1 MGQDYLEV
9 DREIEEKRQ
18 QQRQRRREEMRRKK
32 QQQMR
37 IRKACR
43 IGIPA
48 FVVLV
53 VVIGLAAVLHK
64 PKAAQPNQTQTGQET
79 DENISQ
85 IRTDEVTDPANGGDT
100 AAGADDSE
108 IAPANA
114 QPADGQNNM
123 AQDTDPGVVY
133 SAQETPETTD
143 VPAEVVSSYAIL
155 VDVGNKV
162 ILQQRN
168 AQTIINPASMTKIL
182 TVLVAA
188 EQIDESR
195 LDDKVTITIEDTD
208 YSYSNDCSNAGFEL
222 DEQVTV
228 RDLFYGTIL
237 PSGAEAAVALAKY
250 VAGSEE
256 AFVELMNRKMEE
268 MGLSQ
273 TAHFTNCVGLYDEAH
288 HCSVYDMA
296 MILEAAMDDPFCRVV
311 LSTHT
316 YTTSVTEQHPEGIIL
331 SNWFLRRI
339 EDKDNGKMVLGA
351 KTGYV
356 VQSGNCAASY
366 AQDVAGNAYV
376 CVTGNAT
383 SSWRCIYDHVEIYKT
398 VLGTNSTE

>member
-64 PKAAQPNQTQTGQET
+64 PEAAQSNQTQTGQET

-85 IRTDEVTDPANGGDT
+85 IRTDEVTDPANDGDT
-100 AAGADDSE
+100 ATGADGE

-114 QPADGQNNM
+114 QSADGQTDGM
-123 AQDTDPGVVY
+123 QDTDPGVVY

-155 VDVGNKV
+155 VDVGNKK
-162 ILQQRN
+162 ILKQRN
-168 AQTIINPASMTKIL
+168 AQTVINPASMTKIL

-256 AFVELMNRKMEE
+256 AFVALMNREMEE

-296 MILEAAMDDPFCRVV
+296 MILEAAMDAPFCREV
-311 LSTHT
+311 LSAHT

-398 VLGTNSTE
+398 VLGTNDTE

>member
-53 VVIGLAAVLHK
+53 VVIGLAVALHK
-64 PKAAQPNQTQTGQET
+64 PKATPTKQTQTGQET

-85 IRTDEVTDPANGGDT
+85 IRTDEVTDPANDGDT
-100 AAGADDSE
+100 ATGADGE

-114 QPADGQNNM
+114 QSADGQTDGM
-123 AQDTDPGVVY
+123 QDTDPGVVY

-155 VDVGNKV
+155 VDVGNKK
-162 ILQQRN
+162 ILKQRN
-168 AQTIINPASMTKIL
+168 AQTVINPASMTKIL

-256 AFVELMNRKMEE
+256 AFVALMNRKMEE

-296 MILEAAMDDPFCRVV
+296 MILEAAMDAPFCREV
-311 LSTHT
+311 LSAHT

-398 VLGTNSTE
+398 VLGTNDTE

>member
-37 IRKACR
+37 IRKACKL
-43 IGIPA
+43 GIPA
-48 FVVLV
+48 LLVLAV
-53 VVIGLAAVLHK
+53 AIGLAVALHK
-64 PKAAQPNQTQTGQET
+64 PKATPTKQTQTGQET

-85 IRTDEVTDPANGGDT
+85 IRTDEVTDPANDGDT
-100 AAGADDSE
+100 ATGADGE

-114 QPADGQNNM
+114 QSADGQTDGM
-123 AQDTDPGVVY
+123 QDTDPGVVY

-155 VDVGNKV
+155 VDVGNKK
-162 ILQQRN
+162 ILKQRN
-168 AQTIINPASMTKIL
+168 AQTVINPASMTKIL

-256 AFVELMNRKMEE
+256 AFVALMNRKMEE
-268 MGLSQ
+268 MGLAQ

-296 MILEAAMDDPFCRVV
+296 MILEAAMDDPFCREV
-311 LSTHT
+311 LSAHT

-398 VLGTNSTE
+398 VLGTNDTE

>member
-1 MGQDYLEV
+1 MEQDYLEV

-18 QQRQRRREEMRRKK
+18 LQRQRRREEMRRKK
-32 QQQMR
+32 QQ
-37 IRKACR
+37 
-43 IGIPA
+43 
-48 FVVLV
+48 
-53 VVIGLAAVLHK
+53 
-64 PKAAQPNQTQTGQET
+64 
-79 DENISQ
+79 
-85 IRTDEVTDPANGGDT
+85 
-100 AAGADDSE
+100 
-108 IAPANA
+108 
-114 QPADGQNNM
+114 
-123 AQDTDPGVVY
+123 
-133 SAQETPETTD
+133 
-143 VPAEVVSSYAIL
+143 
-155 VDVGNKV
+155 
-162 ILQQRN
+162 RN
-168 AQTIINPASMTKIL
+168 AQTVINPASMTKIL

-256 AFVELMNRKMEE
+256 AFVELMNQKMEE

-296 MILEAAMDDPFCRVV
+296 MIMEAAMDNPFCREV
-311 LSTHT
+311 LSAHT
-316 YTTSVTEQHPEGIIL
+316 YTTSVTEQHPEGMIL

-339 EDKDNGKMVLGA
+339 EDKDNGKLVLGA

-376 CVTGNAT
+376 CITGNAT
-383 SSWRCIYDHVEIYKT
+383 SSWRCIYDHVAVYDT
-398 VLGTNSTE
+398 VLGIEDFHE

>member
-37 IRKACR
+37 IRKACKL
-43 IGIPA
+43 GIPA
-48 FVVLV
+48 LLVLAV
-53 VVIGLAAVLHK
+53 AIGLAVVLHK
-64 PKAAQPNQTQTGQET
+64 PEAAQSNQTQTGQET

-85 IRTDEVTDPANGGDT
+85 IRTDEVTDPANDGDT
-100 AAGADDSE
+100 ATGADGE

-114 QPADGQNNM
+114 QSADGQTDGM
-123 AQDTDPGVVY
+123 QDTDPGVVY

-155 VDVGNKV
+155 VDVGNKK
-162 ILQQRN
+162 ILKQRN
-168 AQTIINPASMTKIL
+168 AQTVINPASMTKIL

-256 AFVELMNRKMEE
+256 AFVALMNREMEE

-296 MILEAAMDDPFCRVV
+296 MILEAAMDAPFCREV
-311 LSTHT
+311 LSAHT

-398 VLGTNSTE
+398 VLGTNDTE

>member
-37 IRKACR
+37 IRKACKL
-43 IGIPA
+43 GIPA
-48 FVVLV
+48 LLVLA

-64 PKAAQPNQTQTGQET
+64 PEAAQPNQTQTGQET

-85 IRTDEVTDPANGGDT
+85 IRTDEVTDPANDGDT
-100 AAGADDSE
+100 ATGADGE

-114 QPADGQNNM
+114 QSADGQTDGM
-123 AQDTDPGVVY
+123 QDTDPGVVY

-155 VDVGNKV
+155 VDVGNKK
-162 ILQQRN
+162 ILKQRN
-168 AQTIINPASMTKIL
+168 AQTVINPASMTKIL

-208 YSYSNDCSNAGFEL
+208 YSYSNDCSNAGFEV

-256 AFVELMNRKMEE
+256 AFVALMNRKMEE
-268 MGLSQ
+268 MGLAQ

-296 MILEAAMDDPFCRVV
+296 MILEAAMDDPFCREV
-311 LSTHT
+311 LSAHT

-383 SSWRCIYDHVEIYKT
+383 SSWRCIYDHVAVYDT
-398 VLGTNSTE
+398 VFGIEDFPE

>member
-1 MGQDYLEV
+1 MEQDYLEV

-18 QQRQRRREEMRRKK
+18 LQRQRRREEMRRKK

-37 IRKACR
+37 IRRACR

-48 FVVLV
+48 LFVLV
-53 VVIGLAAVLHK
+53 VAIGLIVALHK
-64 PKAAQPNQTQTGQET
+64 PKAAQTKQTQTGQAV
-79 DENISQ
+79 DDISQ
-85 IRTDEVTDPANGGDT
+85 IRMDEDGDNANGENT
-100 AAGADDSE
+100 IAGADGE

-114 QPADGQNNM
+114 QPADGQT
-123 AQDTDPGVVY
+123 AQAAEPGVVY
-133 SAQETPETTD
+133 SAEATPETTD

-155 VDVGNKV
+155 VDVGNKT

-168 AQTIINPASMTKIL
+168 AQTVINPASMTKIL

-188 EQIDESR
+188 EQIDESK

-256 AFVELMNRKMEE
+256 AFVALMNQKMEE

-273 TAHFTNCVGLYDEAH
+273 TAHFTNCVGLYNEAH

-296 MILEAAMDDPFCRVV
+296 MILEAAMDDPFCREV
-311 LSTHT
+311 LSAHT

-398 VLGTNSTE
+398 VLGTNGTE

>member
-1 MGQDYLEV
+1 M
-9 DREIEEKRQ
+9 EE
-18 QQRQRRREEMRRKK
+18 
-32 QQQMR
+32 
-37 IRKACR
+37 
-43 IGIPA
+43 
-48 FVVLV
+48 
-53 VVIGLAAVLHK
+53 AA
-64 PKAAQPNQTQTGQET
+64 
-79 DENISQ
+79 
-85 IRTDEVTDPANGGDT
+85 DPAGGENMI
-100 AAGADDSE
+100 AGADDSA
-108 IAPANA
+108 IASANVQA
-114 QPADGQNNM
+114 ADGQT
-123 AQDTDPGVVY
+123 AQDTEPGIVY
-133 SAQETPETTD
+133 SAEATPETTD

-155 VDVGNKV
+155 VDVGNKT

-168 AQTIINPASMTKIL
+168 AQTVINPASMTKIL

-256 AFVELMNRKMEE
+256 AFVELMNQKMEE

-296 MILEAAMDDPFCRVV
+296 MIMEAAMDNPFCREV
-311 LSTHT
+311 LSAHT
-316 YTTSVTEQHPEGIIL
+316 YTTSVTEQHPEGMIL

-339 EDKDNGKMVLGA
+339 EDKDNGKLVLGA

-383 SSWRCIYDHVEIYKT
+383 SSWRCIYDHVAVYDT
-398 VLGTNSTE
+398 VLGIEDFHE

>member
-37 IRKACR
+37 IRRACKL
-43 IGIPA
+43 GIPA
-48 FVVLV
+48 LLVLV
-53 VVIGLAAVLHK
+53 VAIGLVVALHK
-64 PKAAQPNQTQTGQET
+64 PKATQTKQTQTGQEVDDIAQIQT
-79 DENISQ
+79 DEAGD
-85 IRTDEVTDPANGGDT
+85 TANGENT
-100 AAGADDSE
+100 AAGADGE

-114 QPADGQNNM
+114 QPADGQT
-123 AQDTDPGVVY
+123 AQDAEPGVVY

-143 VPAEVVSSYAIL
+143 VPADVVSSYAIL
-155 VDVGNKV
+155 VDVGNKA

-168 AQTIINPASMTKIL
+168 ARTIINPASMTKIL

-188 EQIDESR
+188 EQIDESK

-208 YSYSNDCSNAGFEL
+208 YSYSNDCSNAGFEV

-256 AFVELMNRKMEE
+256 AFVALMNQKMEE
-268 MGLSQ
+268 MGLAE

-296 MILEAAMDDPFCRVV
+296 MIIEAAMDDPFCREV
-311 LSTHT
+311 LSAHT

-398 VLGTNSTE
+398 VLGTNGTE

>member
-37 IRKACR
+37 IRRACR

-48 FVVLV
+48 LLILV
-53 VVIGLAAVLHK
+53 VAIGLAAMLHK
-64 PKAAQPNQTQTGQET
+64 PKAVQTKQTQTGQ
-79 DENISQ
+79 
-85 IRTDEVTDPANGGDT
+85 VTDNITQIQTDADGDSANGENT
-100 AAGADDSE
+100 IAGADGE

-114 QPADGQNNM
+114 QPADGQT
-123 AQDTDPGVVY
+123 AQAAEPGVVY
-133 SAQETPETTD
+133 SAEETPETTD

-155 VDVGNKV
+155 VDVGNKT

-168 AQTIINPASMTKIL
+168 AQTVINPASMTKIL

-188 EQIDESR
+188 EQIDESK

-256 AFVELMNRKMEE
+256 AFVALMNQKMEE
-268 MGLSQ
+268 MGLAQ

-288 HCSVYDMA
+288 HCSVSDMA
-296 MILEAAMDDPFCRVV
+296 MILEAAMDNPFCREV
-311 LSTHT
+311 LSAHT

>member
-37 IRKACR
+37 IRKACKL
-43 IGIPA
+43 GIPA
-48 FVVLV
+48 LLVLAV
-53 VVIGLAAVLHK
+53 AIGLAVALHK
-64 PKAAQPNQTQTGQET
+64 PKATPTKQTQTGQET

-85 IRTDEVTDPANGGDT
+85 IRTDEVTDPANDGDT
-100 AAGADDSE
+100 ATGADGE

-114 QPADGQNNM
+114 QSADGQTDGM
-123 AQDTDPGVVY
+123 QDTDPGVVY

-143 VPAEVVSSYAIL
+143 VPAEVVSSYSIL
-155 VDVGNKV
+155 VDVGNKK
-162 ILQQRN
+162 ILKQRN
-168 AQTIINPASMTKIL
+168 AQTVINPASMTKIL

-256 AFVELMNRKMEE
+256 AFVALMNREMEE

-296 MILEAAMDDPFCRVV
+296 MILEAAMDAPFCREV
-311 LSTHT
+311 LSAHT

-398 VLGTNSTE
+398 VLGTNDTE

>member
-1 MGQDYLEV
+1 M
-9 DREIEEKRQ
+9 
-18 QQRQRRREEMRRKK
+18 
-32 QQQMR
+32 
-37 IRKACR
+37 
-43 IGIPA
+43 
-48 FVVLV
+48 
-53 VVIGLAAVLHK
+53 
-64 PKAAQPNQTQTGQET
+64 
-79 DENISQ
+79 
-85 IRTDEVTDPANGGDT
+85 
-100 AAGADDSE
+100 
-108 IAPANA
+108 
-114 QPADGQNNM
+114 
-123 AQDTDPGVVY
+123 
-133 SAQETPETTD
+133 
-143 VPAEVVSSYAIL
+143 
-155 VDVGNKV
+155 GNKT

-168 AQTIINPASMTKIL
+168 AQTVINPASMTKIL

-256 AFVELMNRKMEE
+256 AFVALMNQKMEE

-296 MILEAAMDDPFCRVV
+296 MIMEAAMDNPFCREV
-311 LSTHT
+311 LSAHT
-316 YTTSVTEQHPEGIIL
+316 YTTSVTEQHPEGMIL

-339 EDKDNGKMVLGA
+339 RRIKIMG
-351 KTGYV
+351 
-356 VQSGNCAASY
+356 
-366 AQDVAGNAYV
+366 
-376 CVTGNAT
+376 
-383 SSWRCIYDHVEIYKT
+383 SWCSVPKRVMWCSQET
-398 VLGTNSTE
+398 VLPVTHRMWREMHMSVSREMQQAAGDVFMIMWRFTIPYLV

>member
-1 MGQDYLEV
+1 M
-9 DREIEEKRQ
+9 I
-18 QQRQRRREEMRRKK
+18 
-32 QQQMR
+32 
-37 IRKACR
+37 
-43 IGIPA
+43 
-48 FVVLV
+48 
-53 VVIGLAAVLHK
+53 
-64 PKAAQPNQTQTGQET
+64 
-79 DENISQ
+79 
-85 IRTDEVTDPANGGDT
+85 
-100 AAGADDSE
+100 AGADDSA
-108 IAPANA
+108 IASANVQA
-114 QPADGQNNM
+114 ADGQT
-123 AQDTDPGVVY
+123 AQDTEPGIVY
-133 SAQETPETTD
+133 SAEATPETTD

-155 VDVGNKV
+155 VDVGNKT

-168 AQTIINPASMTKIL
+168 AQTVINPASMTKIL

-256 AFVELMNRKMEE
+256 AFVALMNQKMEE

-296 MILEAAMDDPFCRVV
+296 MIMEAAMDNPFCREV
-311 LSTHT
+311 LSAHT
-316 YTTSVTEQHPEGIIL
+316 YTTSATEQHPEGMIL

-339 EDKDNGKMVLGA
+339 EDKDNGKLVLGA

-383 SSWRCIYDHVEIYKT
+383 SSWRCIYDHVAVYDT
-398 VLGTNSTE
+398 VLGIEDAQER

>member
-37 IRKACR
+37 IRKACKL
-43 IGIPA
+43 GIPA
-48 FVVLV
+48 LLVLAV
-53 VVIGLAAVLHK
+53 AIGLAVALHK
-64 PKAAQPNQTQTGQET
+64 PKATPTKQTQTGQET

-85 IRTDEVTDPANGGDT
+85 IRTDEVTDPANDGDT
-100 AAGADDSE
+100 ATGADGE

-114 QPADGQNNM
+114 QSADGQTDGM
-123 AQDTDPGVVY
+123 QDTDPGVVY

-155 VDVGNKV
+155 VDVGNKK
-162 ILQQRN
+162 ILKQRN
-168 AQTIINPASMTKIL
+168 AQTVINPASMTKIL

-256 AFVELMNRKMEE
+256 AFVALMNRKMEE

-296 MILEAAMDDPFCRVV
+296 MILEAAMDAPFCREV
-311 LSTHT
+311 LSAHT

-398 VLGTNSTE
+398 VLGTNDTE

>member
-37 IRKACR
+37 IRKACKL
-43 IGIPA
+43 GIPA
-48 FVVLV
+48 LLVLAV
-53 VVIGLAAVLHK
+53 AIGLAVALHK
-64 PKAAQPNQTQTGQET
+64 PKATPTKQTQTGQET

-85 IRTDEVTDPANGGDT
+85 IRTDEVTDPANDGDT
-100 AAGADDSE
+100 ATGADGE

-114 QPADGQNNM
+114 QSADGQTDGM
-123 AQDTDPGVVY
+123 QDTDPGVVY

-155 VDVGNKV
+155 VDVGNKK
-162 ILQQRN
+162 ILKQRN
-168 AQTIINPASMTKIL
+168 AQTVINPASMTKIL

-256 AFVELMNRKMEE
+256 AFVALMNRKMEE
-268 MGLSQ
+268 MGLAQ

-296 MILEAAMDDPFCRVV
+296 MILEAAMDAPFCREV
-311 LSTHT
+311 LSAHT

-398 VLGTNSTE
+398 VLGTNDTE

>member
-9 DREIEEKRQ
+9 DREIEEKRR

-37 IRKACR
+37 IRRACR

-48 FVVLV
+48 FLVLV
-53 VVIGLAAVLHK
+53 VVIGLVVALHK
-64 PKAAQPNQTQTGQET
+64 PKATPTKQTQTGQAA
-79 DENISQ
+79 DDIAQ
-85 IRTDEVTDPANGGDT
+85 IRTDEDGNNANGENT
-100 AAGADDSE
+100 TAGADGE

-114 QPADGQNNM
+114 QPVDGQT
-123 AQDTDPGVVY
+123 AQDAETGVVY
-133 SAQETPETTD
+133 SAQETLETTD

-155 VDVGNKV
+155 VDVGNKA

-168 AQTIINPASMTKIL
+168 ARTIINPASMTKIL

-188 EQIDESR
+188 EQIDESK

-228 RDLFYGTIL
+228 KDLFYGTIL

-256 AFVELMNRKMEE
+256 AFVALMNQKMEE

-296 MILEAAMDDPFCRVV
+296 MIIEAAMDDPFCREV
-311 LSTHT
+311 LSAHT

-383 SSWRCIYDHVEIYKT
+383 SSWRCIYDHVEIYKA
-398 VLGTNSTE
+398 VLGTNGTE

>member
-1 MGQDYLEV
+1 MEQDYLES

-18 QQRQRRREEMRRKK
+18 LQRQRRREEMRRKK

-48 FVVLV
+48 LFVLIVA
-53 VVIGLAAVLHK
+53 IGIAVTLHK
-64 PKAAQPNQTQTGQET
+64 PKAARTEQTQSGQAADDST
-79 DENISQ
+79 Q
-85 IRTDEVTDPANGGDT
+85 IRMEEAADPAGGENMI
-100 AAGADDSE
+100 AGADDSV
-108 IAPANA
+108 IASANVQA
-114 QPADGQNNM
+114 ADGQT
-123 AQDTDPGVVY
+123 AQDTEPGIVY
-133 SAQETPETTD
+133 SAEATPETTD

-155 VDVGNKV
+155 VDVGNKT

-168 AQTIINPASMTKIL
+168 AQTVINPASMTKIL

-256 AFVELMNRKMEE
+256 AFVALMNQKMEE

-296 MILEAAMDDPFCRVV
+296 MIMEAAMDNPFCREV
-311 LSTHT
+311 LSAHT
-316 YTTSVTEQHPEGIIL
+316 YTTSVTEQHPEGMIL

-339 EDKDNGKMVLGA
+339 EDKDNGKLVLGA

-383 SSWRCIYDHVEIYKT
+383 SSWRCIYDHVAVYDT
-398 VLGTNSTE
+398 VLGIEDFHE

>member
-64 PKAAQPNQTQTGQET
+64 PEAAQSNQTQTGQET

-85 IRTDEVTDPANGGDT
+85 IRTDEVTDPANDGDT
-100 AAGADDSE
+100 ATGADGE

-114 QPADGQNNM
+114 QSADGQTDGM
-123 AQDTDPGVVY
+123 QDTDPGVVY

-155 VDVGNKV
+155 VDVGNKK
-162 ILQQRN
+162 ILKQRN
-168 AQTIINPASMTKIL
+168 AQTVINPASMTKIL

-256 AFVELMNRKMEE
+256 AFVALMNRKMEE

-273 TAHFTNCVGLYDEAH
+273 TAHFTNWVGLYDEAH

-296 MILEAAMDDPFCRVV
+296 MILEAAMDAPFCREV
-311 LSTHT
+311 LSAHT

-398 VLGTNSTE
+398 VLGTNDTE